1 MIHQHPE
8 FTSIARIVSKL
19 SLLML
24 GLLSTS
30 LGYSETFYNLTQY
43 DIDAGNRVSLPA
55 NWKPD
60 PGTVGYSGSL
70 DAYWLAR
77 LSSDQEQLEISR
89 DNAVGLGL
97 PANFSLLAAPDNCW
111 GMDMGFGLVTLLQ
124 PANLTVTVSG
134 SQALFTPGFALYRG
148 WDTSKSATRHTAIYF
163 GTNNPLGSQGLT
175 YVGDMLG
182 SQAGTKITKRF
193 DNLPAGNYEIFVT
206 VGTNSSSAGE
216 YKVLLETT
224 PIGSPDPYNPV
235 INGVCGMA
243 ANQLSPTI
251 PDPTTLCQTGTSG
264 QFKSAGS
271 SRYEWL
277 CNGIGDGAI
286 GQRCYTLGKN
296 GKSNQAQLLLYP
308 INSSAA
314 VGSSTVLSAD
324 GGSGSG
330 KVGFRRTAASKGTRC
345 QLKVKKNQLTIKAG
359 GKPGQCQFTATKAAS
374 KGLNKVE
381 SYPATVFV
389 TQ

>member
-1 MIHQHPE
+1 MIHHRQNL
-8 FTSIARIVSKL
+8 TAIARIMGNI
-19 SLLML
+19 SLIIL
-24 GLLSTS
+24 GLLSPI
-30 LGYSETFYNLTQY
+30 LGYSETFYNITQY

-77 LSSDQEQLEISR
+77 LTSDKEQVEISR
-89 DNAVGLGL
+89 DNALGLGL
-97 PANFSLLAAPDNCW
+97 PINFSLFTAPDNCW

-124 PANLTVTVSG
+124 PANLTVTVRG
-134 SQALFTPGFALYRG
+134 NHALFTPGFALYRG
-148 WDTSKSATRHTAIYF
+148 WDTSKSASRHATIYF
-163 GTNNPLGSQGLT
+163 GTNNPLGSQGLAFI
-175 YVGDMLG
+175 GDVLG
-182 SQAGTKITKRF
+182 VQAGAEVTKRF

-206 VGTNSSSAGE
+206 VGTNSSSSGE

-224 PIGSPDPYNPV
+224 PTGSPDPDKPV
-235 INGVCGMA
+235 VNGVCGAA
-243 ANQLSPTI
+243 ANQLSPTM
-251 PDPTTLCQTGTSG
+251 PDPTFLCKTGAPG
-264 QFKSAGS
+264 QLKSAGK

-277 CNGIGDGAI
+277 CNGIGEGAS

-308 INSSAA
+308 SNSSAA
-314 VGSSTVLSAD
+314 IGTTTVLSAD
-324 GGSGSG
+324 GGSGNG
-330 KVGFRRTAASKGTRC
+330 KITFRKTAISKGTRC

-359 GKPGQCQFTATKAAS
+359 GKPGQCQITATKAAS